1 MSSAFKRLIPSLNR
15 VLVRKAEPIKKTA
28 SGIILSKG
36 ENAMTGQ
43 VVEVGP
49 GQFDDKGS
57 RLPLA
62 VKIGDTVLLPD
73 FSGTK
78 VELSEG
84 EFYLYRDTD
93 LLGVL
98 QK

>member
-1 MSSAFKRLIPSLNR
+1 MSSVFKRLLPSLNR
-15 VLVRKAEPIKKTA
+15 VLVKKAEPVKKTA

-36 ENAMTGQ
+36 ENSSIAE
-43 VVEVGP
+43 VVATGP

-57 RLPLA
+57 RVPLT
-62 VKIGDTVLLPD
+62 VKVGDTVLLPD

-93 LLGVL
+93 LLGTL